1 MKSKPL
7 FRPLTP
13 RAVREIDRTAR
24 EILSRVG
31 LRLVGGDAHARLAAA
46 GCQVDG
52 ESVRIPPQTLDALLA
67 RAPRRFTMHSRDG
80 HRDLLMGSGRVHIGN
95 GGRVFRIID
104 MATGDARLTTL
115 ADVAATASLVQA
127 LDQLDFYVIACQAHE
142 LEPEHYH
149 INDFFQAFDR
159 TSKHV
164 MGGCDHLEGARQMHA
179 VASAIAGGEE
189 ALAARPFVSVMTN
202 AISPLTMEG
211 QALAV
216 LEFCCQKGIPT
227 TCAPAPISGVTA
239 PATLAGTLAQLH
251 AESLAGVALAQ
262 ALVPGAKVLYGAVAT
277 SMDLRTMEFCLGS
290 AEGGLM
296 NACAVQLAHSYG
308 LPIYASAGVSEA
320 KRPNIQSGMERGLSD
335 LLVALAGGDYV
346 HLAAGMLD
354 SGNAICLEQYVADN
368 DLIGMVRRITAG
380 VRVDE
385 GTLGLE
391 AITRVGPG
399 GNYLT
404 DDHTLKYMQSEYF
417 YPPLSVR
424 CNFQL
429 WEERGRPDLL
439 TRSRELVQ
447 KVLAENRRLLPRQTA
462 ERVGR
467 ACPGLVEPGGG

>member
-1 MKSKPL
+1 MKTKPL

-13 RAVREIDRTAR
+13 QAARDIDRTGR
-24 EILSRVG
+24 EILSRIGMRV
-31 LRLVGGDAHARLAAA
+31 VGGDRDGRLAAA
-46 GCQVDG
+46 GCRVDG
-52 ESVRIPPQTLDALLA
+52 ESVRFPSDTLDALLA

-80 HRDLLMGSGRVHIGN
+80 SRDLLMGAGRVHFGN

-104 MATGDARLTTL
+104 MATGDARMTTL
-115 ADVAATASLVQA
+115 ADVAATAALVEA

-142 LEPEHYH
+142 LGPENYH
-149 INDFFQAFDR
+149 TNDFFQAFDR
-159 TSKHV
+159 TAKHV
-164 MGGCDHLEGARQMHA
+164 MGGCDDLAGARQMLA
-179 VASAIAGGEE
+179 VASAIAGGEQ

-202 AISPLTMEG
+202 SISPLTVEG

-216 LEFCCQKGIPT
+216 LEFCCEKGIPA
-227 TCAPAPISGVTA
+227 TCAPAPISAVTA

-251 AESLAGVALAQ
+251 AEALAGVALAQ

-290 AEGGLM
+290 AEGGVM
-296 NACAVQLAHSYG
+296 NACAVQLAHLYG

-354 SGNAICLEQYVADN
+354 SANAICLEQYVADN
-368 DLIGMVRRITAG
+368 ELIGMVRRITDG
-380 VRVDE
+380 VRVDQD
-385 GTLGLE
+385 TLGLE

-404 DDHTLKYMQSEYF
+404 DDHTLEYMESEYY
-417 YPPLSVR
+417 YPPRSVR

-447 KVLAENRRLLPRQTA
+447 KVLAEDRHLLPRETV
-462 ERVGR
+462 ERVRR
-467 ACPGLVEPGGG
+467 ACPGLLEP